1 MVYVIKFMKVSL
13 KMKISIKIG
22 LAMLVMLCVFALPS
36 AAAPGNG
43 SADDLLPSPSDAL
56 DYVAENPSIWD
67 AVKDVVLGI
76 AGAVAVGV
84 LVVFGVGC
92 IFIMY
97 GNAHT
102 DSAQHVG
109 WTKRGYAAFKGVTV
123 VVVLSAIA
131 HMMFQIM
138 FA

>member
-1 MVYVIKFMKVSL
+1 M
-13 KMKISIKIG
+13 KMKITYKIV
-22 LAMLVMLCVFALPS
+22 LAMIVMLCAFALPV
-36 AAAPGNG
+36 AAASGNG
-43 SADDLLPSPSDAL
+43 SAEDLLPSPSGAL
-56 DYVAENPSIWD
+56 DFVAENESIWN
-67 AVKDVVLGI
+67 AVKDLVLGI

-84 LVVFGVGC
+84 LVVFGIGC

-131 HMMFQIM
+131 LMMFKIM